1 MASSGFNNQATP
13 FLKNFPNEILQES
26 ELENWI
32 NKVIQENKTLS
43 VIDLTKVKNQLY
55 GILSSIKITPII
67 GIELDRRLSYEYNK
81 NLISKYLR
89 LKQSLRLQH

>member
-43 VIDLTKVKNQLY
+43 VIDLTKVKE
-55 GILSSIKITPII
+55 PII
-67 GIELDRRLSYEYNK
+67 WNTV
-81 NLISKYLR
+81 KYQNNSNNR
-89 LKQSLRLQH
+89 Y